1 MLGSKNKKTA
11 NVNARIGS
19 IIGADM
25 VVEGTITSNEA
36 VRIDGKVKGDVCSVG
51 ALVIGDTVMVVGN
64 IIGADIMIA
73 GTVEGDLVS
82 GGRTEVASTGRIM
95 GNIQTRSLIV
105 DENAI
110 FQGQCN
116 MNSAG
121 TKMIEE
127 VVE

>member
-36 VRIDGKVKGDVCSVG
+36 VRIDGKVKGDVSSEG
-51 ALVIGDTVMVVGN
+51 ALVIGESGMVVGN
-64 IIGADIMIA
+64 IKGADIMVA

-82 GGRTEVASTGRIM
+82 GGRTEVSST
-95 GNIQTRSLIV
+95 
-105 DENAI
+105 
-110 FQGQCN
+110 
-116 MNSAG
+116 
-121 TKMIEE
+121 
-127 VVE
+127 